1 MCFFSRGLGLAFA
14 LAALCLSGQTA
25 HAQAAPVPYWIPGW
39 PVGFS
44 GDLANGQ
51 SWNTYRDFPG
61 FDGGDS
67 QADGFSFTR
76 YKFPSGWFVGSERTS
91 MGFGLNGIAQNAAF
105 GNFGSIYTEGVEF
118 GYGFKNASGVPFTI
132 TAGVDS
138 LKYDTGIGN
147 PFAPFSNTSGTLPG
161 YGAHASVEVRPTSNL
176 SLSLGVGYV
185 RESGSTDSDINSSL
199 LPGAS
204 PFGFGGR

>member
-1 MCFFSRGLGLAFA
+1 MCFFSRRLGLAFA
-14 LAALCLSGQTA
+14 LAALCLSGQAA

-44 GDLANGQ
+44 GDLAGQ
-51 SWNTYRDFPG
+51 GSTAYRDFPG
-61 FDGGDS
+61 FDSSDS
-67 QADGFSFTR
+67 QVDGFSFTR
-76 YKFPSGWFVGSERTS
+76 YKFPSGWFVGSDRN
-91 MGFGLNGIAQNAAF
+91 MGFGLNGIEQTTVF
-105 GNFGSIYTEGVEF
+105 GSFGSIYTEGMEF
-118 GYGFKNASGVPFTI
+118 GYGFKNANGMPFTI

-138 LKYDTGIGN
+138 LKYDTGIGSA
-147 PFAPFSNTSGTLPG
+147 FAPFSNTSGTLPV
-161 YGAHASVEVRPTSNL
+161 YGAHAGVEVRPTPNL

-185 RESGSTDSDINSSL
+185 RESGSIDSDINSSL

>member
-1 MCFFSRGLGLAFA
+1 MCFFSRRLGLAFA

-91 MGFGLNGIAQNAAF
+91 MGFGLNGIAQTTALAILAR
-105 GNFGSIYTEGVEF
+105 SIPKGWSSAT
-118 GYGFKNASGVPFTI
+118 ASKI
-132 TAGVDS
+132 RTACPS
-138 LKYDTGIGN
+138 
-147 PFAPFSNTSGTLPG
+147 
-161 YGAHASVEVRPTSNL
+161 R
-176 SLSLGVGYV
+176 
-185 RESGSTDSDINSSL
+185 L
-199 LPGAS
+199 LPVS
-204 PFGFGGR
+204 TV

>member
-1 MCFFSRGLGLAFA
+1 
-14 LAALCLSGQTA
+14 
-25 HAQAAPVPYWIPGW
+25 
-39 PVGFS
+39 
-44 GDLANGQ
+44 
-51 SWNTYRDFPG
+51 
-61 FDGGDS
+61 
-67 QADGFSFTR
+67 
-76 YKFPSGWFVGSERTS
+76 
-91 MGFGLNGIAQNAAF
+91 MGFGLNGIEQTTAF
-105 GNFGSIYTEGVEF
+105 GSFGSIYTEGVEF
-118 GYGFKNASGVPFTI
+118 GYGFKNANGVPFTI

-161 YGAHASVEVRPTSNL
+161 YGAHASVEVRPTPNL

-185 RESGSTDSDINSSL
+185 RESGSIDSDINSSL

>member
-1 MCFFSRGLGLAFA
+1 M
-14 LAALCLSGQTA
+14 LAALCLSGRTA
-25 HAQAAPVPYWIPGW
+25 HAQAAPVRYWIPGW

-44 GDLANGQ
+44 DPAGGQ
-51 SWNTYRDFPG
+51 SSNTYRDFPG
-61 FDGGDS
+61 FDGSGS
-67 QADGFSFTR
+67 HVDGFSFTR
-76 YKFPSGWFVGSERTS
+76 YRFPSGWFVGSERTS
-91 MGFGLNGIAQNAAF
+91 MGFGLNGIEQTAAF
-105 GNFGSIYTEGVEF
+105 GNFGSIYTEGMEF
-118 GYGFKNASGVPFTI
+118 GYGFKNANGVPFTI

-161 YGAHASVEVRPTSNL
+161 YGVHASVEVRPTPNL

-185 RESGSTDSDINSSL
+185 RESGNIDSDINSSL

-204 PFGFGGR
+204 PFGGR

>member
-1 MCFFSRGLGLAFA
+1 MCFFSRRLGLAFA

-44 GDLANGQ
+44 GALAISQ
-51 SWNTYRDFPG
+51 SSNTYRDFPG
-61 FDGGDS
+61 FDDS
-67 QADGFSFTR
+67 GSQTDGFSFSR
-76 YKFPSGWFVGSERTS
+76 YKFPSGWFVGSERG

-105 GNFGSIYTEGVEF
+105 GNFGSIYTEGMEF
-118 GYGFKNASGVPFTI
+118 GYGFKNANGVPFTI

-161 YGAHASVEVRPTSNL
+161 YGAHASVDVRPTPNL

-185 RESGSTDSDINSSL
+185 RESGSIDSDINSSL